1 MSDEYA
7 SSASDFEAARPV
19 REAAQE
25 RHRDRQFAAPN
36 RDRQTRGGNTCVVP
50 GCFRNTRE
58 DAGLVSFHSFPKKRH
73 ERAIWVRLIQR
84 ELSWRPTKNSVVC
97 GRHFVGGRRSNYG
110 SNRHPSIFPERQKR
124 GECSKERRLSVW
136 QQRDE
141 ESPVNTMKVDADI
154 SESTV
159 VPSSSGKDYFAHW
172 HFFFMLVICS

>member
-1 MSDEYA
+1 M
-7 SSASDFEAARPV
+7 R
-19 REAAQE
+19 R
-25 RHRDRQFAAPN
+25 
-36 RDRQTRGGNTCVVP
+36 TRLFSQYQRGRWACVFSFVP
-50 GCFRNTRE
+50 E
-58 DAGLVSFHSFPKKRH
+58 KRH

-110 SNRHPSIFPERQKR
+110 SNRHLSIFPERQKR

-141 ESPVNTMKVDADI
+141 ESPVNTIKVDADI

-159 VPSSSGKDYFAHW
+159 VPSSSGKDCFAHW
-172 HFFFMLVICS
+172 HFFFMRVISS